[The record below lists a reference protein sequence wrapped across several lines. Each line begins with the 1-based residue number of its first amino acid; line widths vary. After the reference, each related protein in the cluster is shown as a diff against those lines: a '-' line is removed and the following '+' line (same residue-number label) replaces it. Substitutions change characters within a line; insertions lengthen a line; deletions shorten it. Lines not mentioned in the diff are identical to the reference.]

1 MKRRKD
7 ILASTILSLMSVAAP
22 MRAQQVSIVADG
34 IVFPIEQQQ
43 TQTEIKPGW
52 KIVDIQLKSTR
63 QRYLWGNTAKQYIRD
78 TRPQFIIDTDTLLL
92 SDMVVMKL
100 KTKKEYRKIP
110 KAKIQ
115 DNDCIYVD
123 FNTFII
129 EPHEEESFLIRPTQ
143 PLEPGEYL
151 ITWTTL
157 SPIGQLEDWLVWPFC
172 IK

>member
-63 QRYLWGNTAKQYIRD
+63 QRYLWGNTAKQYTRD

-115 DNDCIYVD
+115 DND
-123 FNTFII
+123 
-129 EPHEEESFLIRPTQ
+129 
-143 PLEPGEYL
+143 
-151 ITWTTL
+151 
-157 SPIGQLEDWLVWPFC
+157 
-172 IK
+172 

>member
-1 MKRRKD
+1 MKKRHPIT
-7 ILASTILSLMSVAAP
+7 ILASALLMLNAP
-22 MRAQQVSIVADG
+22 ELRAQTVSLFSDG
-34 IVFPIEQQQ
+34 KTLEIEHVQ